1 MINSFSTFMC
11 YLAERNEALGEELMF
26 LIYRGL
32 REFESKR
39 YRQFFTL
46 MKNLLFINNEKTE

>member
-46 MKNLLFINNEKTE
+46 MKNLLFINN